1 MQIDEMLYG
10 YENKVQDTIDKL
22 QLTINK
28 MELIAREM
36 HQIAQKYD
44 NNVLLN
50 VTREDSARVD
60 DLVRDMILWSPDV
73 MSTQYWREVLYGRK
87 DGEHK

>member
-22 QLTINK
+22 KLTINK

-36 HQIAQKYD
+36 HEIAKKYD

-50 VTREDSARVD
+50 VTKDDNDRVNE
-60 DLVRDMILWSPDV
+60 LLRDMILWSPDV
-73 MSTQYWREVLYGRK
+73 MSTRYWREVLYGRK
-87 DGEHK
+87 D